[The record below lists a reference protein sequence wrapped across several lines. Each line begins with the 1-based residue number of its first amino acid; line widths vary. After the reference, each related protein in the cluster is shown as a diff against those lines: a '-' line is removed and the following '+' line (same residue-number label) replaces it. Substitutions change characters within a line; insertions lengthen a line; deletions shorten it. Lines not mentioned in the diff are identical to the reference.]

1 METDK
6 EKNGLNIKREERIN
20 EGSGHFDSEK
30 DPSGTDPNR
39 YENIPSEKNKDNAD
53 KKKDK

>member
-6 EKNGLNIKREERIN
+6 EKNGLNITREERIN

-39 YENIPSEKNKDNAD
+39 YENISSEKNKDNAD